1 MAKGENKS
9 KSQWVLVRKEKGV
22 LVPHAPHDDA
32 MFERMQEDV
41 VYRCQFARPRSGAR
55 HRLYRV
61 ILRIVVEN
69 THLFAT
75 EDALHKTLLV
85 SCGVVEPVI
94 TIEGEIIMYP
104 SSTAFDAM
112 KEEEF
117 KAYFDAAM
125 ELITT
130 RIIPGM
136 DLEDLLR
143 EARGQSNWEDK
154 KEAA

>member
-1 MAKGENKS
+1 
-9 KSQWVLVRKEKGV
+9 
-22 LVPHAPHDDA
+22 
-32 MFERMQEDV
+32 
-41 VYRCQFARPRSGAR
+41 
-55 HRLYRV
+55 
-61 ILRIVVEN
+61 
-69 THLFAT
+69 
-75 EDALHKTLLV
+75 LV